1 MAEKVY
7 KQVTELTLRNGERLN
22 VTEAEGNSA
31 RQAKASGQ
39 SKSIIFPSLRSRMID
54 ASFIVDIQN
63 KTVEDVEATR
73 KLAEE
78 ETKRNLIATGLLEP
92 EEDSKY
98 KPGYIS
104 YIVASIKL
112 RKKGRGS
119 IREIKQKLDDKQLE
133 LVNKRLEEQGLEG
146 I

>member
-1 MAEKVY
+1 MSEKVY

-31 RQAKASGQ
+31 RVAKSSGQ
-39 SKSIIFPSLRSRMID
+39 SKSIVFPSIKNRMID

-73 KLAEE
+73 QLELE
-78 ETKRNLIATGLLEP
+78 QTKRTLISTGLLEP
-92 EEDSKY
+92 EEDSRY

-104 YIVASIKL
+104 YIVASVKL

-119 IREIKQKLDDKQLE
+119 ILEIKQKLDEKQLE
-133 LVNKRLEEQGLEG
+133 LVNKKLEEQGLEG